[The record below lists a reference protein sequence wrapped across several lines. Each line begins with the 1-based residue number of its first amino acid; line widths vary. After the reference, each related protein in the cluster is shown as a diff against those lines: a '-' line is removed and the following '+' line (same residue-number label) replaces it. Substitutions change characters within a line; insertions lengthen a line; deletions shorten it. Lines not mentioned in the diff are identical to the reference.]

1 MLPGREGEDLTVIS
15 TGTITYVEPLQFQ
28 EEARLSTV
36 SWGDYTEGSIFRSE
50 HESVIYTHDDAN
62 FIDILDWGSTTGN
75 IIANNAVSDH
85 PWDPKKDGI
94 SLLELLTYE
103 KFYYSDRAEH
113 DPPSGTQITPWHNKR
128 HTEAN
133 GLAGGAIIKDM
144 NRSVVIV
151 GLIVLFTLGLVLFS
165 LYQTKN
171 LERKTGVLKEKG
183 QVKEAVIKQ
192 PGQFV
197 PSQPEDFGMVVIN
210 ESNQPQT
217 QEEWD
222 RLISEKVRELK
233 SGSTPRN
240 LAED

>member
-1 MLPGREGEDLTVIS
+1 
-15 TGTITYVEPLQFQ
+15 
-28 EEARLSTV
+28 
-36 SWGDYTEGSIFRSE
+36 
-50 HESVIYTHDDAN
+50 
-62 FIDILDWGSTTGN
+62 
-75 IIANNAVSDH
+75 
-85 PWDPKKDGI
+85 
-94 SLLELLTYE
+94 
-103 KFYYSDRAEH
+103 
-113 DPPSGTQITPWHNKR
+113 
-128 HTEAN
+128 
-133 GLAGGAIIKDM
+133 M

-192 PGQFV
+192 PQQLV

-233 SGSTPRN
+233 SGSTPETWQRIKEKIN
-240 LAED
+240 EDKQKTENKLRQIDENIKKCKQILKQEPDNKEAREKIERLMMLKSIAKELP